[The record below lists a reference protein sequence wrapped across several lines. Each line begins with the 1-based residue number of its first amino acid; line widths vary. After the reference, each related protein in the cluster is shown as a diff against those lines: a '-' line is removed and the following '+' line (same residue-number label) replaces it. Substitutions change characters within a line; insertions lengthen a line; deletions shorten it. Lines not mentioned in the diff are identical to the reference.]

1 MNEIK
6 CTVIQD
12 LLPLYVD
19 EVVSEDTKSLVDAHL
34 LTCARCKQDYKQMK
48 DTLYVPIETE
58 TTLFSNFKKRW
69 NRKKWLLILS
79 SVLTTSLI
87 GLAIF
92 LFIFGYTRP
101 IPYTTDLFEIEK
113 MPDGTLVLN
122 YFGESHAGTHGT
134 HPIEVE
140 IDGEIKNI
148 SLVYYDETIAHSPTS
163 NFLREDKR
171 IGPDRLEIVES
182 ETVDAV
188 YYGAFDLTDTFEKE
202 RSWEEI
208 LQSMTLIWEREA
220 SED

>member
-1 MNEIK
+1 MNEMK

-19 EVVSEDTKSLVDAHL
+19 EVVSDDTKSLVDAHL
-34 LTCARCKQDYKQMK
+34 LTCERCKQDYEQMK
-48 DTLYVPIETE
+48 GTLYVPIETE

-69 NRKKWLLILS
+69 NRKKWLLILVS
-79 SVLTTSLI
+79 ILMTTLI
-87 GLAIF
+87 GFAIF
-92 LFIFGYTRP
+92 WFIFGYTKP
-101 IPYTTDLFEIEK
+101 IPYTADLFEMEE

-140 IDGEIKNI
+140 IDGEVKNI

-188 YYGAFDLTDTFEKE
+188 YYGEFDLADALGKE
-202 RSWEEI
+202 LTWEEI
-208 LQSMTLIWEREA
+208 LQPMTLIWERA
-220 SED
+220 GQ

>member
-19 EVVSEDTKSLVDAHL
+19 EVVSDDTKSLVDTHL
-34 LTCARCKQDYKQMK
+34 LTCERCKQDYEQMK
-48 DTLYVPIETE
+48 GTLYVPIETE
-58 TTLFSNFKKRW
+58 TTLFNNFKKRW
-69 NRKKWLLILS
+69 NRKKWLLILGS
-79 SVLTTSLI
+79 ILMTTLI
-87 GLAIF
+87 GFAIF
-92 LFIFGYTRP
+92 WFIFGYTKP
-101 IPYTTDLFEIEK
+101 IPYTADLFEMEE
-113 MPDGTLVLN
+113 MPDDTLVLN
-122 YFGESHAGTHGT
+122 YFGESHAGTYGT

-140 IDGEIKNI
+140 IDGEVKTI
-148 SLVYYDETIAHSPTS
+148 SLVYYAETIAHSPTS

-188 YYGAFDLTDTFEKE
+188 YYGEFDLIEASKKD

-208 LQSMTLIWEREA
+208 LQPMTLIWEREA
-220 SED
+220 Q